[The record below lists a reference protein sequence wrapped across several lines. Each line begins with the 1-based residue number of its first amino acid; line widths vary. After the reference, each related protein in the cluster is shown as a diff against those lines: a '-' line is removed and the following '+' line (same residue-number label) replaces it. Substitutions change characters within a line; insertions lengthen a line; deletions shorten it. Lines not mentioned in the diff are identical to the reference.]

1 MIISGGGRCVSCASD
16 SLVATTSHRSR
27 AYEFEGYVHHEGGED
42 DAMVLIIDD
51 ESDLRGLIVDVLESQ
66 GIEAQ
71 AVGPYDALL
80 MLRQLEPEVVLLD
93 VVMPG
98 MDGYNILKYMR
109 SDARLRNSFVLM
121 LTGKARTQD
130 LQVGIDLGA
139 DDYLTKPFA
148 VEELVARVR
157 IGLNAAGRIS
167 A

>member
-1 MIISGGGRCVSCASD
+1 
-16 SLVATTSHRSR
+16 
-27 AYEFEGYVHHEGGED
+27 
-42 DAMVLIIDD
+42 MVLIIDD